1 MAMLSLCRIK
11 NTFLCRIKN
20 TFLSKSGVTKNDHE
34 ANEKRRDSGLD
45 LGGLGEVRR
54 PPSTRIHFAARGG
67 IVHLASG
74 VPGCVL

>member
-20 TFLSKSGVTKNDHE
+20 TFLSKSGTAKNDHE
-34 ANEKRRDSGLD
+34 AKEKRQWIVF
-45 LGGLGEVRR
+45 GGAWGGEET
-54 PPSTRIHFAARGG
+54 PSTRIHFIASRG
-67 IVHLASG
+67 IVHLANG